1 MSIKILVIDDSVERL
16 VRLKKLLEKENY
28 EKEPFVVEVA
38 RNSDEGLAILD
49 RFQPEIILL
58 DVHMPQSHFDGW
70 VTCVHIRR
78 RPGYEVGK
86 RGVIMFSEVRRE
98 MVDIDTGYYVGAD
111 DYIVTPFEDFQLV
124 RAVKKQLHNLR
135 RHTYLITSS
144 PSQSSQTSQL
154 DEDDNTEYEVF
165 DEHLTICWQ
174 RHSVS
179 VDGVEVRLQHL
190 EYKLLE
196 YLRNQLN
203 KVCYY
208 DELKDYAW
216 KDISWAN
223 SSEEDLKKS
232 YDRLSRSLDRN
243 NTKGDQETVD
253 WMPSDVALNRQI
265 STLRKKLKNDSYHYI
280 TTQPKLGYML
290 ERKTHGT

>member
-16 VRLKKLLEKENY
+16 VRLKKLLERETYEN
-28 EKEPFVVEVA
+28 ESIVVEVA
-38 RNSDEGLAILD
+38 HNSDEGLDKLES
-49 RFQPEIILL
+49 FQPEVILL
-58 DVHMPQSHFDGW
+58 DVHMPDSHFDGW

-86 RGVIMFSEVRRE
+86 RSVIMFSEVRRE
-98 MVDIDTGYYVGAD
+98 MVDIETGYYVGAD
-111 DYIVTPFEDFQLV
+111 DYIVTPFDDWQLV

-135 RHTYLITSS
+135 RHTYLITSL

-179 VDGVEVRLQHL
+179 IDGTEVRLQHL

-196 YLRNQLN
+196 YLRNHLNRYCSYQDLMLYAFNNITWSDIDNKKISEKQL
-203 KVCYY
+203 
-208 DELKDYAW
+208 E
-216 KDISWAN
+216 SFH
-223 SSEEDLKKS
+223 
-232 YDRLSRSLDRN
+232 
-243 NTKGDQETVD
+243 
-253 WMPSDVALNRQI
+253 MPSMESLTKAI
-265 STLRKKLKNDSYHYI
+265 STLRKKIKHEEYGHIKNQSRV
-280 TTQPKLGYML
+280 GYML
-290 ERKTHGT
+290 ERKPHGT